1 VELARILEIELP
13 SVSKAPARRYTLRDF
28 LEFRK
33 LPGAVPFLQTQRA
46 LLTTLS
52 SRAHPLFQPL
62 VNEYATLIGII
73 AAGKGNRKT
82 VADLEKLELAR
93 IDVLQRFQRITDYLN
108 WYEATK
114 VPVGTAPF
122 ASFLR
127 LARQTEPEETPVPP
141 PSILISEYLNAMER
155 EFEPPTQ

>member
-1 VELARILEIELP
+1 
-13 SVSKAPARRYTLRDF
+13 
-28 LEFRK
+28 
-33 LPGAVPFLQTQRA
+33 
-46 LLTTLS
+46 
-52 SRAHPLFQPL
+52 

-73 AAGKGNRKT
+73 ADGKGNRKT